1 MSISVVLWWSLDHHR
16 SSSFWSDVPAR
27 IQKIMAYPF
36 LSQSLPSVGRGAA
49 LDLTNEVD
57 ELLDDDELANQEV
70 RCGAGLWAHLID

>member
-1 MSISVVLWWSLDHHR
+1 
-16 SSSFWSDVPAR
+16 
-27 IQKIMAYPF
+27 MAYPF